1 MRFIYLF
8 SWLFSCWCFWNN
20 NYFLCFLM
28 GTCSSNS
35 SCFQNKTQYPSFIIT
50 ANSNSLLFQGE
61 FSLVSLLS
69 MMSVFD
75 ISRLNSSQL
84 CYFLVLLYSMQ
95 MRSSCGLISSTKLFL
110 KMLHRF
116 LSTRTWFL
124 ICTWFSSIIW
134 SVNIGLI
141 SFICWWQGDWCYKI
155 SP

>member
-8 SWLFSCWCFWNN
+8 SWLFSCWCFWND

-50 ANSNSLLFQGE
+50 VNSNSLLFQGE

-95 MRSSCGLISSTKLFL
+95 MRFAFLLWPDQLHKTVSEDVTQVSFHKNLIFNLYLILFNN
-110 KMLHRF
+110 
-116 LSTRTWFL
+116 L
-124 ICTWFSSIIW
+124 ICQHWP
-134 SVNIGLI
+134 N
-141 SFICWWQGDWCYKI
+141 FIYMLMTRRLML
-155 SP
+155 

>member
-8 SWLFSCWCFWNN
+8 SWLFSCWCFWND

-50 ANSNSLLFQGE
+50 VNSNSLLFQGE

-95 MRSSCGLISSTKLFL
+95 MRFAFLLWPDQLHKIVSEDVTQASFHKNLIFNLYLILFNN
-110 KMLHRF
+110 
-116 LSTRTWFL
+116 L
-124 ICTWFSSIIW
+124 ICQHWR
-134 SVNIGLI
+134 N
-141 SFICWWQGDWCYKI
+141 FIYMLMTRRLML
-155 SP
+155 